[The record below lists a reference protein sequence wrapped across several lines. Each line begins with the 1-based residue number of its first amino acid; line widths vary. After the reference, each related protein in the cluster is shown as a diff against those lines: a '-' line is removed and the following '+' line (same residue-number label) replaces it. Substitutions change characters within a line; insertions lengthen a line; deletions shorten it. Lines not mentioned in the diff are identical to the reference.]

1 MPVTL
6 VRHTRPDVAADICYG
21 STDLKLAESFAVEA
35 ANVAAALRHC
45 EVLIASPLQ
54 RCKLL
59 GDVIADRFGVPV
71 QIDERLREMD
81 FGRWERLPWSEI
93 PRVEI
98 AMWSEDFM
106 HARPHGGESVAMLR
120 ERTRDILADYQDDE
134 QHHVFVT
141 HSGVIKAA
149 LSNGDTAADFDT
161 KIDFG
166 GIVQIK

>member
-6 VRHTRPDVAADICYG
+6 VRHTQPDVAADICYG
-21 STDLKLAESFAVEA
+21 STDLKLAASFADEA
-35 ANVAAALRHC
+35 ADVTAALRHC
-45 EVLIASPLQ
+45 EVLISSPLL

-59 GDVIADRFGVPV
+59 ADVIADSFGVAV

-81 FGRWERLPWSEI
+81 FGRWEGRPWSEI

-98 AMWSEDFM
+98 SMWSEDFM
-106 HARPHGGESVAMLR
+106 HARPHGGESVAMLHA
-120 ERTRDILADYQDDE
+120 RTRDVLADYRGGE

-161 KIDFG
+161 KIEFG

>member
-6 VRHTRPDVAADICYG
+6 VRHTQPDVAADICYG
-21 STDLKLAESFAVEA
+21 STDLKLAESFADEA
-35 ANVAAALRHC
+35 ADVVAALRHC
-45 EVLIASPLQ
+45 EVLISSPLL

-59 GDVIADRFGVPV
+59 ADVIADRFSVAV

-81 FGRWERLPWSEI
+81 FGRWEGRAWTEI

-106 HARPHGGESVAMLR
+106 HARPHGGESVAMLHA
-120 ERTRDILADYQDDE
+120 RTRDVLADYQDSE

-149 LSNGDTAADFDT
+149 LSNGDTAADFDS
-161 KIDFG
+161 KIEFG